1 MDDVPSS
8 WFNRLDEEQQEHFAD
23 APRQDRV
30 KFLAG
35 AWQEQEAEVFKR
47 LAEEAR
53 LPVLDIIRQSESS
66 EDVLP
71 RRLIHEYQC
80 LPVKVEGQNGELCLV
95 TVWPPSP
102 TMTDWII
109 AATGREPR
117 WYLGDPSDVAELI
130 TQVYGVGSG
139 SLDEEDMADFID
151 SESHEQED
159 DEDAA
164 LIRFVN
170 EVISKAIADRATDI
184 HFEPQKET
192 LNIRYRIDGVLV
204 PVRVPENLKTFQ
216 RAIISRL
223 KIMAKLNISERRR
236 PQDGRIGFHYGNE
249 ELDIRISSLPTMY
262 GESISLRLLSDKT
275 QPVTIEDL
283 GFMPTDVKMIDNI
296 LQRPHGIIL
305 ATGPTG
311 SGKSTS
317 LSAFIRRIRDPRRR
331 IVTIEDPVEYEIE
344 GVNQTQVQSDIG
356 LTFANSLRSV
366 LRQDPDVIMVGEI
379 RDGETADIAIRAS
392 LTGHLVLSS
401 LHTNDAPGAITRLID
416 MDIEPFLI
424 ASSVELVIAQRLV
437 RRLCPHCAAPADI
450 ALQELS
456 SCLIAMHI
464 PASEVTEA
472 HLVKQPMGC
481 ERCRGLGFR
490 GRVGLFEILRINDA
504 IHELIIRRA
513 SAWEIRKLAEQ
524 QGMATL
530 QRSGWEQVKR
540 GITSLPEV
548 MRYADVISEE
558 EEKARAEQPGKSVN
572 S

>member
-1 MDDVPSS
+1 MEDVPAS
-8 WFNRLDEEQQEHFAD
+8 WLERLDEEQQEQFAEV
-23 APRQDRV
+23 PRQDRV

-35 AWQEQEAEVFKR
+35 AWQEQVGDCFAR
-47 LAEEAR
+47 LAKETG
-53 LPVLDIIRQSESS
+53 LPVLAVINRSEAP
-66 EDVLP
+66 EDALP
-71 RRLIHEYQC
+71 QRLIHEYQC
-80 LPVKVEGQNGELCLV
+80 LPVSVEGREGEFCLV
-95 TVWPPSP
+95 TVWPPSQ
-102 TMTDWII
+102 TMSDWVL
-109 AATGREPR
+109 AATGREPV
-117 WYLGDPSDVAELI
+117 WFLGEPSEVAELI
-130 TQVYGVGSG
+130 TQAYGVGSG
-139 SLDEEDMADFID
+139 SLDEQDMEGFAD
-151 SESHEQED
+151 SEQED
-159 DEDAA
+159 EEEDEDAA

-170 EVISKAIADRATDI
+170 EVITKAIADRATDI

-236 PQDGRIGFHYGNE
+236 PQDGRIGFHYGSE

-283 GFMPTDVKMIDNI
+283 GFVGRDVQAIDNI

-317 LSAFIRRIRDPRRR
+317 LSAFLRRIRDPRRR

-344 GVNQTQVQSDIG
+344 GVNQTQVQSEIG

-379 RDGETADIAIRAS
+379 RDRETADIAIRAS

-424 ASSVELVIAQRLV
+424 ASSVEMVIAQRLV
-437 RRLCPHCAAPADI
+437 RRLCSHCAQPADI
-450 ALQELS
+450 ELSELS
-456 SCLIAMHI
+456 SCLIALHL
-464 PASEVTEA
+464 PPSEVTDA
-472 HLVKQPMGC
+472 HLVKKQVGC

-513 SAWEIRKLAEQ
+513 SAWEIRNLAEK
-524 QGMATL
+524 QGMVTL

-548 MRYADVISEE
+548 MRYADIVTEE
-558 EEKARAEQPGKSVN
+558 EEKASSEQIGGAS